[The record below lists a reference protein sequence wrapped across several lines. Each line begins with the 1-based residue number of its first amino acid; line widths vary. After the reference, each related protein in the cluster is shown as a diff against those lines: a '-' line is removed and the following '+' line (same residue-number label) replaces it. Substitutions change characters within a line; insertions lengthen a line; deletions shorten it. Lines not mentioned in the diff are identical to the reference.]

1 MKHKDD
7 YLLEVSNLKTHFFC
21 EEGIVKAVDGV
32 NLQVKKGQVLGLVG
46 ESGCGKSV
54 TALSIMRLINRPGRI
69 VEGEVI
75 FDDNKLGIY
84 VRKKYFDSVP
94 MEANIDWRESQLE
107 ETEVEY
113 SSEPDPA
120 VMGYETLKTKL
131 NYSALR
137 RMQSLFKN
145 YLFSQQVLQL
155 LINRNFKLVSELDES
170 EESFRTRCRD
180 VVEKMID
187 KEIEKLKDTYER
199 KIERLEDRIEREKI
213 KVQRL
218 KKEARSKRTEE
229 FLSIGESVLGVLLG
243 GKSVRGLATA
253 ARRRRSSSSAGD
265 RVKLGKT
272 KLSQLEED
280 ILQLQEELED
290 KIADI
295 EDKQY
300 EKADKIEPFDVRLE
314 KEDIIIARQ
323 SILWKLK

>member
-1 MKHKDD
+1 
-7 YLLEVSNLKTHFFC
+7 
-21 EEGIVKAVDGV
+21 
-32 NLQVKKGQVLGLVG
+32 
-46 ESGCGKSV
+46 
-54 TALSIMRLINRPGRI
+54 
-69 VEGEVI
+69 
-75 FDDNKLGIY
+75 
-84 VRKKYFDSVP
+84 
-94 MEANIDWRESQLE
+94 MEANIDWRESKLE

-113 SSEPDPA
+113 SSEPDTG

-131 NYSALR
+131 NYSGLR
-137 RMQSLFKN
+137 RMQSSFKN
-145 YLFSQQVLQL
+145 YLYTQQVLSL
-155 LINRNFKLVSELDES
+155 LINRNLKLVSEVDES

-180 VVEKMID
+180 VVEKTID

-229 FLSIGESVLGVLLG
+229 FLSIGESVLGVVLG

-253 ARRRRSSSSAGD
+253 ARRRRSTSSASA
-265 RVKLGKT
+265 RAKLGKT

-280 ILQLQEELED
+280 ILELQEELED

-295 EDKQY
+295 EDKHY
-300 EKADKIEPFDVRLE
+300 ETADKVEPFDVRLE

>member
-1 MKHKDD
+1 MPTRSDLLPFAPQPETPIE
-7 YLLEVSNLKTHFFC
+7 YLY
-21 EEGIVKAVDGV
+21 
-32 NLQVKKGQVLGLVG
+32 
-46 ESGCGKSV
+46 ESSADSRGKSYSPY
-54 TALSIMRLINRPGRI
+54 LYLQ
-69 VEGEVI
+69 GELI
-75 FDDNKLGIY
+75 FDDNQLGIY
-84 VRKKYFDSVP
+84 VRKKYFASVP
-94 MEANIDWRESQLE
+94 MEANIDWRESKLE

-113 SSEPDPA
+113 SSEPDTG
-120 VMGYETLKTKL
+120 VLGYETLKTKF

-137 RMQSLFKN
+137 NMQTSFKN
-145 YLFSQQVLQL
+145 YLFAQHVLKL
-155 LINRNFKLVSELDES
+155 LINRDLKLVSEVDEA
-170 EESFRTRCRD
+170 EEAFRTRCRG

-187 KEIEKLKDTYER
+187 KEIEKLKDTYAR

-213 KVQRL
+213 KVQKL
-218 KKEARSKRTEE
+218 KKEASSKRTEE

-253 ARRRRSSSSAGD
+253 ARRRRSTASASD

-272 KLSQLEED
+272 NLSQLEED

-295 EDKQY
+295 EDKHY
-300 EKADKIEPFDVRLE
+300 ERADKIEPFDVRLE